1 MKTLSVL
8 LIFTAITYC
17 FSQEDNPFYSK
28 YNTPF
33 QTPPFDKIKE
43 AHYLPAFKEG
53 MKKQQEEVEA
63 IVKNT
68 KAPDFKNTIEALAAS
83 GSLLTKVSSVFYLQ
97 NSANTNVEI
106 QKIAKELSPL
116 SSKHYDDISMNPK
129 LFQRVKSVYENRG
142 KFKLTT
148 EQNRLLEDY
157 YKDFIRGGA
166 NLDDTQKD
174 KLRKINEEISLLTL
188 KFGENLLKE
197 NNVFEL
203 VIDKEEDLVG
213 LPDAVKTGAAEAAKE
228 RKKEGKWVF
237 TLHKPSFIPFL
248 QYSPKRELREKIF
261 KAYVNRGDNNDSLD
275 NKNIISK
282 VVALRIEKAN
292 LLGYKTHAD
301 FVLEKSM
308 ASNPENVYKLLN
320 QLWEPALRN
329 AKHEAAELQ
338 AMIDKE
344 GGNFKL
350 EAWDWWYYAEKLKKE
365 KYALDDELLRPYF
378 RLENVR
384 DGAFAVANRLFGI
397 QFVER
402 TDIPKY
408 HDDVKVFEVKEANG
422 KHIGILYTD
431 YYPRASKRGGAWMG
445 AYRKQS
451 RESGIEVTPVITNV
465 GNFSKP
471 TADQPSLLSF
481 DELNTLFHELGHAL
495 HGLLSNSTY
504 NKLSGTSVPRDFVEL
519 PSQIMENWAAEPEV
533 LKMYAKHYK
542 TGEPIPQVL
551 IDKIQNAS
559 LFNQGFETVEYLAAS
574 FLDMDYHILTEAK
587 DIDVTTFENNSLN
600 KIGLMPEII
609 ARYRSTNFQHIFAGG
624 YSAGYYSY
632 IWSGVLDSD
641 AFEAFKETS
650 LFDSKTA
657 QAFRKFVLETGGTD
671 DPMTLYK
678 KFRGAEPK
686 IEPLLKKR
694 GLNSKS
700 F

>member
-1 MKTLSVL
+1 MKTLLVL
-8 LIFTAITYC
+8 FTFTAVAFC
-17 FSQEDNPFYSK
+17 FSQDENPFFK
-28 YNTPF
+28 KWETPF
-33 QTPPFDKIKE
+33 QTPPFESIKE
-43 AHYLPAFKEG
+43 SHYLPAFKQG
-53 MKKQQEEVEA
+53 MKQQQDEIEA
-63 IVKNT
+63 IVNNT
-68 KAPDFKNTIEALAAS
+68 AAPDFMNTIEKLAAS
-83 GSLLTKVSSVFYLQ
+83 GSLLNKVSSVFYNQ
-97 NSANTNVEI
+97 NSANTNDEI
-106 QKIAKELSPL
+106 QKIAKEVAPL
-116 SSKHYDDISMNPK
+116 TSKHYDDINMNPK
-129 LFQRVKSVYENRG
+129 LFQRVKSVYENKK
-142 KFKLTT
+142 KFKLST
-148 EQNRLLEDY
+148 EQNKLLEEY
-157 YKDFIRGGA
+157 YKDFVRGGA
-166 NLDDTQKD
+166 NLNDEQKE
-174 KLRKINEEISLLTL
+174 KIRKINGELSLLTL

-203 VIDKEEDLVG
+203 VIDKEEDLTG
-213 LPDAVKTGAAEAAKE
+213 LPDAVKTAAFETAKA
-228 RKKEGKWVF
+228 RKKEGKWIF
-237 TLHKPSFIPFL
+237 TLQKPSFIPFL

-275 NKNIISK
+275 NKEIISK
-282 VVALRIEKAN
+282 IVKLRIEKAK

-301 FVLEKSM
+301 FVLENSM
-308 ASNPENVYKLLN
+308 ASSPGNVYKLLN

-329 AKHEAAELQ
+329 AKREAAELQ

-350 EAWDWWYYAEKLKKE
+350 EAWDWWYYAEKVKKE
-365 KYALDDELLRPYF
+365 KYALDDGLLRPYF
-378 RLENVR
+378 KLENVR
-384 DGAFAVANRLFGI
+384 NGAFAVASKLYGI
-397 QFVER
+397 QFLER

-408 HDDVKVFEVKEANG
+408 HEEVKVFEVKEANG

-431 YYPRASKRGGAWMG
+431 YYPRASKRSGAWMG
-445 AYRKQS
+445 AFRKQS
-451 RESGIEVTPVITNV
+451 RQGGVEVTPVITNV

-471 TADQPSLLSF
+471 TADEPSLLSF
-481 DELNTLFHELGHAL
+481 DEVNTLFHELGHAL

-533 LKMYAKHYK
+533 LNMYAKHYK
-542 TGEPIPQVL
+542 TGESIPKDLVE
-551 IDKIQNAS
+551 KIKNAS

-574 FLDMDYHILTEAK
+574 FLDMDYHTLTEAK
-587 DIDVTTFENNSLN
+587 DIDVTTFENTSLN

-609 ARYRSTNFQHIFAGG
+609 ARYRSTNFQHIFSGG
-624 YSAGYYSY
+624 YAAGYYSY

-650 LFDSKTA
+650 LFDRKTA
-657 QAFRKFVLETGGTD
+657 QAFRKYVLETGGTD

-694 GLNSKS
+694 GLFKTT

>member
-1 MKTLSVL
+1 MKTLLVL
-8 LIFTAITYC
+8 LIFTAVAFC
-17 FSQEDNPFYSK
+17 FSQDENPFYSE

-43 AHYLPAFKEG
+43 SHYLPAFKEG
-53 MKKQQEEVEA
+53 MKQQQNEIEA
-63 IVKNT
+63 IVNNND
-68 KAPDFKNTIEALAAS
+68 APNFKNTIEPFAAS
-83 GSLLTKVSSVFYLQ
+83 GSLLNKVGSVFYNQ
-97 NSANTNVEI
+97 NSANTNDEI
-106 QKIAKELSPL
+106 QKIAKEVAPL
-116 SSKHYDDISMNPK
+116 SSKHYDDINMNPK
-129 LFQRVKSVYENRG
+129 LFKRVKSVYENRK
-142 KFKLTT
+142 KFKLST
-148 EQNRLLEDY
+148 EQSKLLEEY
-157 YKDFIRGGA
+157 YKDFVRGGA
-166 NLDDTQKD
+166 NLNDQQKE
-174 KLRKINEEISLLTL
+174 KLRKINEEFSLLTL

-203 VIDKEEDLVG
+203 VIDKEEDLTG
-213 LPDAVKTGAAEAAKE
+213 LPDAVKTGAAETAKE

-237 TLHKPSFIPFL
+237 TLQKPSFIPFL
-248 QYSPKRELREKIF
+248 QYSPKRELREIIF

-282 VVALRIEKAN
+282 MVALRIEKAN
-292 LLGYKTHAD
+292 LLGYKSHAD

-308 ASNPENVYKLLN
+308 ASNPANVYKLLN

-329 AKHEAAELQ
+329 AKREAAELQ

-350 EAWDWWYYAEKLKKE
+350 EAWDWWYYAEKVKKE

-378 RLENVR
+378 KLENVR
-384 DGAFAVANRLFGI
+384 NGAFAVASKLFGI

-408 HDDVKVFEVKEANG
+408 HDEVKVFEVKEADG

-451 RESGIEVTPVITNV
+451 REGGVEVRPVITNV

-471 TADQPSLLSF
+471 TADEPSLLSF

-495 HGLLSNSTY
+495 HGLLSNTTY
-504 NKLSGTSVPRDFVEL
+504 NKLSGTAVPRDFVEL
-519 PSQIMENWAAEPEV
+519 PSQVMEHWASEPEV
-533 LKMYAKHYK
+533 LNMYAKHYK
-542 TGEPIPQVL
+542 TGEPIPQDLVE
-551 IDKIQNAS
+551 KIKNAS
-559 LFNQGFETVEYLAAS
+559 MFNQGFETVEYLASA
-574 FLDMDYHILTEAK
+574 FLDMDFHILTEAK
-587 DIDVTTFENNSLN
+587 EIDVTEFENNSLN
-600 KIGLMPEII
+600 KIGLIPEIV
-609 ARYRSTNFQHIFAGG
+609 ARHHSTNFQHIFAGG

-657 QAFRKFVLETGGTD
+657 QAFRKYILETGGTD

-694 GLNSKS
+694 GLNKNL